1 LKQARNLYERTLRN
15 EMSSSEKSTTSS
27 PTRPPYSDNTPL
39 TITPVPY
46 NSGETHSVTLS
57 DAERTIRSSS
67 VDAERTG
74 TETLAEAVAGGGEE
88 KKMELDPNECRFEG
102 EDDPDDPLNIPF
114 WKKWVAVITVGTGA
128 ICV

>member
-1 LKQARNLYERTLRN
+1 
-15 EMSSSEKSTTSS
+15 MSSSEKSTSSS
-27 PTRPPYSDNTPL
+27 PTRPPYSDNTVLPV
-39 TITPVPY
+39 TSVPY
-46 NSGETHSVTLS
+46 NAGETHSVTLS

-67 VDAERTG
+67 VDAERAG
-74 TETLAEAVAGGGEE
+74 TETLAEAVVGVEE
-88 KKMELDPNECRFEG
+88 KKLDQHECRFEG

>member
-1 LKQARNLYERTLRN
+1 
-15 EMSSSEKSTTSS
+15 MSLSEKSTSSS
-27 PTRPPYSDNTPL
+27 PTRPPYSDNTVLPV
-39 TITPVPY
+39 TPVTY

-57 DAERTIRSSS
+57 DAERTVRSSS
-67 VDAERTG
+67 VDAERAG
-74 TETLAEAVAGGGEE
+74 TETLAEAVVGGGEE
-88 KKMELDPNECRFEG
+88 KKMALDPNECRFEG

>member
-1 LKQARNLYERTLRN
+1 
-15 EMSSSEKSTTSS
+15 MSLSEKSTSSS
-27 PTRPPYSDNTPL
+27 PTRQPYSDNNPL
-39 TITPVPY
+39 PATTVPY

-67 VDAERTG
+67 VDAERAG
-74 TETLAEAVAGGGEE
+74 TETLAEAVVGGGEE
-88 KKMELDPNECRFEG
+88 KKMALDPNECRFEG